1 MPAEIRVPA
10 LGESVVEATVGKW
23 LKNVGDAVTT
33 GDPLVSL
40 ETDKVDMEVAAEQA
54 GVLARIDKAAGDTV
68 AVGEV
73 LGSLSGADAVPT
85 ENGSKPPAVSA
96 STPTQAPPQPVTAPT
111 QTQTQPV
118 AGAPQVTPVARRLAG
133 EEGIDLAGLQGS
145 GPGGRITKLDVAGAR
160 TGSAPTATPAIPT
173 AAPALAAPPPVVPT
187 PEPKEYPAS
196 APRDGREQ
204 RIRMSRRRQT
214 IARRLLEAQHNAA
227 MLTTFNEVDMTA

>member
-1 MPAEIRVPA
+1 MPAPPPARARCIRRNRRGSWPKRLPGCRALFLCRKESHNMPAEIRVPA

-73 LGSLSGADAVPT
+73 LGSLSVADAVPT

-96 STPTQAPPQPVTAPT
+96 STPTQT
-111 QTQTQPV
+111 QAQPV
-118 AGAPQVTPVARRLAG
+118 A
-133 EEGIDLAGLQGS
+133 D
-145 GPGGRITKLDVAGAR
+145 
-160 TGSAPTATPAIPT
+160 
-173 AAPALAAPPPVVPT
+173 
-187 PEPKEYPAS
+187 
-196 APRDGREQ
+196 
-204 RIRMSRRRQT
+204 
-214 IARRLLEAQHNAA
+214 
-227 MLTTFNEVDMTA
+227 